1 MKYLK
6 KFLILLG
13 VCLTSFLL
21 IDNASAFEILDSSIT
36 PGKDNFLQ
44 QIKFINT
51 YSMSDEEIRE
61 LVSLYESN
69 TAYQTTNIT
78 SSTVEEYL
86 EKKNWIDNNK
96 SNLGN
101 YFLSNYYL
109 NYNINFNNFKAYINS
124 TFESSTDK
132 SNYPLGYYGNIR
144 LHLSFGVN
152 TYYYDWKSSSK
163 TFTRHS
169 YPQTSDT
176 SLSSYNLLS
185 KTILNAIYVYFYE
198 CNFESN
204 FIIDSTPSRLN
215 NAGSSYNDGF
225 NYKDKILY
233 PGDIIE
239 ETTLT
244 GFNFIDL
251 GPKEPELDISLI
263 EKTDYS
269 ESIKINFNIWDTEKY
284 IYQYKLTGMEV
295 WEDITEN
302 DFEYISYSNNTIY
315 IQMIDKTT
323 NESILNATYT
333 FSNITETIPDITFNE
348 SIPNSCK
355 ILKNGTNYIVCKEI
369 KANFNNYYG
378 INNYLW
384 SYSADSENW
393 TQIYN
398 DKFIDIISENKAIYF
413 KLYDRYTNETLK
425 YMTYNITG
433 IELIPSDLGQYITFN
448 GKYENNNYKLDIIF
462 YNYNNELYNYYYSTD
477 GENWIQLSLAEMS
490 NYTSIYSKYKSF
502 NFYKDMTVYVKIED
516 KEANYI
522 NSATYQIKIPNVGLF
537 DTINNFK
544 VDNKILNYFTNIYNQ
559 IRTSDLGNY
568 IFMLIVTSIILLI
581 IKSARR

>member
-6 KFLILLG
+6 KLLIGLTVLFSFLFASNVNAYSSYTPKSYTNNDFIILNTLALNKEEIYSYANSMPMG
-13 VCLTSFLL
+13 NLKSDFISNSIIKLRDYYETNFSNTFDFYIITFRFSSDGLYYSKDGAYLVLFNEDDLTSDINYLSNEYAYSSVTNIYFGQLKNITYIYKTRDANTISKL
-21 IDNASAFEILDSSIT
+21 SDNYGYARWIAGSTGSSQNT
-36 PGKDNFLQ
+36 
-44 QIKFINT
+44 QIKMSKYYETNYNFNIYLNTENSIYT
-51 YSMSDEEIRE
+51 YSKLIYNDITYNPGDF
-61 LVSLYESN
+61 LFNTLESN
-69 TAYQTTNIT
+69 N
-78 SSTVEEYL
+78 
-86 EKKNWIDNNK
+86 
-96 SNLGN
+96 
-101 YFLSNYYL
+101 
-109 NYNINFNNFKAYINS
+109 
-124 TFESSTDK
+124 
-132 SNYPLGYYGNIR
+132 
-144 LHLSFGVN
+144 
-152 TYYYDWKSSSK
+152 
-163 TFTRHS
+163 
-169 YPQTSDT
+169 
-176 SLSSYNLLS
+176 
-185 KTILNAIYVYFYE
+185 
-198 CNFESN
+198 
-204 FIIDSTPSRLN
+204 LN
-215 NAGSSYNDGF
+215 NIKPQA
-225 NYKDKILY
+225 
-233 PGDIIE
+233 P
-239 ETTLT
+239 T
-244 GFNFIDL
+244 
-251 GPKEPELDISLI
+251 EPELDISVI
-263 EKTDYS
+263 EKTDYL
-269 ESIKINFNIWDTEKY
+269 ENIKINFNIWDTEKY

-384 SYSADSENW
+384 SYSDDRENW

-398 DKFIDIISENKAIYF
+398 DKFIDLISENKAIYF

-462 YNYNNELYNYYYSTD
+462 YNYDNELYNYYYSTD
-477 GENWIQLSLAEMS
+477 GENWTQLSLAEMS
-490 NYTSIYSKYKSF
+490 NYASIYSKYKSF

-516 KEANYI
+516 KNANYI
-522 NSATYQIKIPNVGLF
+522 NSATYQIKIPSIELF
-537 DTINNFK
+537 DALNNLK

>member
-1 MKYLK
+1 MKKL
-6 KFLILLG
+6 LIG
-13 VCLTSFLL
+13 LTVLFSFLFFSNVSASVINGTYTINEDIL
-21 IDNASAFEILDSSIT
+21 NSDLYYNDFLTDNIGHT
-36 PGKDNFLQ
+36 
-44 QIKFINT
+44 
-51 YSMSDEEIRE
+51 
-61 LVSLYESN
+61 
-69 TAYQTTNIT
+69 
-78 SSTVEEYL
+78 
-86 EKKNWIDNNK
+86 
-96 SNLGN
+96 
-101 YFLSNYYL
+101 
-109 NYNINFNNFKAYINS
+109 
-124 TFESSTDK
+124 
-132 SNYPLGYYGNIR
+132 
-144 LHLSFGVN
+144 
-152 TYYYDWKSSSK
+152 TYYDALISSSK
-163 TFTRHS
+163 LESFHKAVMNNGYKYYFYDNNYLFVWNDDDIIIGYSFSSSSSNSGYCLFGNLYNPNNSLIVRYSIKSWVNSNKLSPLNSNSNSISLSLGIHKRS
-169 YPQTSDT
+169 ASSDT
-176 SLSSYNLLS
+176 IYYGFNTVAYANNGLTYYHFQGFNTNKNIIYTASLPIEY
-185 KTILNAIYVYFYE
+185 
-198 CNFESN
+198 
-204 FIIDSTPSRLN
+204 
-215 NAGSSYNDGF
+215 GSSYSYYQSVIINGKKYNDGDLV
-225 NYKDKILY
+225 YS
-233 PGDIIE
+233 
-239 ETTLT
+239 
-244 GFNFIDL
+244 L
-251 GPKEPELDISLI
+251 GPFEPELNISVI
-263 EKTDYS
+263 EKNDYL
-269 ESIKINFNIWDTEKY
+269 ENIKINFNIWDTEKY
-284 IYQYKLTGMEV
+284 SYEYKLTGMEV

-323 NESILNATYT
+323 NESVLNATYT
-333 FSNITETIPDITFNE
+333 FSNINETIPDITFNE

-384 SYSADSENW
+384 SYSADRENW

-398 DKFIDIISENKAIYF
+398 DKFIDLISENKAIYF

-462 YNYNNELYNYYYSTD
+462 YNYDNELYNYYYSTD
-477 GENWIQLSLAEMS
+477 GENWTQLSLAEMS
-490 NYTSIYSKYKSF
+490 NYASIYSKYKSF